1 MGFANFYRRFIPN
14 FSGICKPITDLLK
27 GGEQPKRQFYWTVHA
42 QAAFEELKKCFTEV
56 LILWHFDLNKLSYVE
71 ADVSNF
77 ILGAALSQIH
87 EGRLHPVV
95 FYSQK
100 MILAELNYEVYDKEI
115 LTIVTAL
122 MHW

>member
-1 MGFANFYRRFIPN
+1 M
-14 FSGICKPITDLLK
+14 
-27 GGEQPKRQFYWTVHA
+27 HA
-42 QAAFEELKKCFTEV
+42 QATFKELKKYLTEV
-56 LILWHFDLNKLSYVE
+56 LILQHFDLNKLSYVE
-71 ADVSNF
+71 ADTSNF
-77 ILGAALSQIH
+77 ALGAALSQIH